1 MELHSKLGL
10 DIILEVLI
18 ITWDKNGE
26 NVSYLEINEVA
37 LVHCNIANKEYLQNS
52 RVLCTVISN

>member
-26 NVSYLEINEVA
+26 NVSYLGINEVA
-37 LVHCNIANKEYLQNS
+37 LVHCNIGNKEYLQNS